1 MNQSL
6 VQIPRVLEWLV
17 KFAQA
22 LTGFFTN
29 AGQEFLDWAFD
40 IIPLALV
47 ALTVLNA
54 IVKLVGEERFDR
66 FAKRLTKNSFTRY
79 TVLPYCANFFVG
91 SPSSF
96 IFGRYLSEKHKP
108 GYYEVCNRTN
118 MIPMMCIFPHVNPGE
133 LFVWLGIYNGVVQ
146 RYGASSG
153 ALLAVAT
160 FLLGLVSSSFIGIT
174 VEKVANYI
182 AKQQG
187 KDWATIQ
194 MNKENM
200 NN

>member
-1 MNQSL
+1 
-6 VQIPRVLEWLV
+6 
-17 KFAQA
+17 
-22 LTGFFTN
+22 
-29 AGQEFLDWAFD
+29 
-40 IIPLALV
+40 
-47 ALTVLNA
+47 
-54 IVKLVGEERFDR
+54 
-66 FAKRLTKNSFTRY
+66 
-79 TVLPYCANFFVG
+79 
-91 SPSSF
+91 
-96 IFGRYLSEKHKP
+96 
-108 GYYEVCNRTN
+108 
-118 MIPMMCIFPHVNPGE
+118 MIPMMFIFPHVNPGE